1 MYQPCAHDTNM
12 ESSKKCDIA
21 LCIWPQVTDYFVF
34 AFFTIEMC
42 IKMTAMGI
50 FGKGTYL
57 DESWNRLDC
66 FIVLSELVELLIPG
80 DNLNLSAIRT
90 VRVLRPLRAIKR
102 VPSVCI
108 LVMLLLDTLH
118 NYALF
123 DDFSLQSFY
132 IPPDQDSFIC
142 SDPSSSEMTKYSEI
156 LQSRRDNMICELDFH
171 SLTLLLTNKT
181 INRCINWNQYYQLCT
196 ISNKNPFSA
205 LINFDNIISAW
216 LAIFQVTTPNAL
228 SSPNVNIVSS
238 TSLISQKHRSNC
250 QYHQSQSLLVSTPLS
265 KSVDRDTDTY
275 DICLSTNEPTK
286 QTH

>member
-1 MYQPCAHDTNM
+1 MYQPCAHDTNI
-12 ESSKKCDIA
+12 ESSKKCGIA

-50 FGKGTYL
+50 FG
-57 DESWNRLDC
+57 
-66 FIVLSELVELLIPG
+66 

-90 VRVLRPLRAIKR
+90 ARVLCPLRAIKR
-102 VPSVCI
+102 VPSVRI

-123 DDFSLQSFY
+123 DDFPLQSFY

-142 SDPSSSEMTKYSEI
+142 FDPSSSEMTKCSEI

-181 INRCINWNQYYQLCT
+181 INR
-196 ISNKNPFSA
+196 S
-205 LINFDNIISAW
+205 W
-216 LAIFQVTTPNAL
+216 LAIFQIITFENWI
-228 SSPNVNIVSS
+228 NIMYYIQDAHSFCNWIYFVCLIVIGSFFMMNLCLVVIS
-238 TSLISQKHRSNC
+238 TQFH
-250 QYHQSQSLLVSTPLS
+250 
-265 KSVDRDTDTY
+265 
-275 DICLSTNEPTK
+275 ETK
-286 QTH
+286 K